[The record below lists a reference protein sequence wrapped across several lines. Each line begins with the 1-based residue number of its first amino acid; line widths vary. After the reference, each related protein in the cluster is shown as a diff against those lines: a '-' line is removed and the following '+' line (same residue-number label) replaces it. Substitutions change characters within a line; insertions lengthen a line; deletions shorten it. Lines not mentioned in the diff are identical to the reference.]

1 VRSYVEENGG
11 CTGEGHCQPAVIK
24 NVVKEKVLV
33 QFGSSSVYPTSL
45 YSQTSFPKISAS
57 GFILYK

>member
-24 NVVKEKVLV
+24 NVVKEKDLV
-33 QFGSSSVYPTSL
+33 QFGSSVYPISL
-45 YSQTSFPKISAS
+45 YSQTSFPKTSAS
-57 GFILYK
+57 GFVSYK